1 MKVLPIPRQ
10 TIRAEIQANRDQ
22 LRQGI
27 QQLERLTD
35 DQYTLPVAE
44 LGGQRIGPQ
53 FRHILDHYESFL
65 NGLWTFEIDYEKRAR
80 APQLESSRANAIA
93 KCRELEVKLERLD
106 WLEPAQPLVVK
117 REEAPAPDSWADSSA
132 ARELQY
138 LLSHTIHHCAL
149 IAMLSRWLGVEP
161 DEEFGVA
168 PSTQRY
174 RQRLSLCAR

>member
-10 TIRAEIQANRDQ
+10 TLRAEIKANSHQ
-22 LRQGI
+22 VRQGI
-27 QQLERLTD
+27 RLLERLTN

-65 NGLWTFEIDYEKRAR
+65 NGLWRFEIDYEKRAR
-80 APQLESSRANAIA
+80 APQLESNRANAIA
-93 KCRELEVKLERLD
+93 KCRELEIQLDRLD
-106 WLEPAQPLVVK
+106 WLEPTQPLVVN
-117 REEAPAPDSWADSSA
+117 REEAASDSWADSSA

-138 LLSHTIHHCAL
+138 LLSHTIHHYAL
-149 IAMLSRWLGVEP
+149 IAMLSRRLGVEP
-161 DEEFGVA
+161 DEEFGLA